1 MSWMAWTLP
10 SALFFV
16 AIALALCTL
25 TVAEILRPSLP
36 RRGYLGLVSTRG
48 DRFFVSLLSSAFIHV
63 FWLAL
68 LDLPLWWASVLC
80 VGWAYLVM
88 RWG

>member
-16 AIALALCTL
+16 GVAVALSMLTL
-25 TVAEILRPSLP
+25 AEVLRPSIP
-36 RRGYLGLVSTRG
+36 RRGLLGLVTTRG
-48 DRFFVSLLSSAFIHV
+48 DRFFISLLGSAFVHV
-63 FWLAL
+63 FWLAFV
-68 LDLPLWWASVLC
+68 DLPVWWVSLACL
-80 VGWAYLVM
+80 GLGYLVM

>member
-16 AIALALCTL
+16 SIALALAVL
-25 TVAEILRPSLP
+25 TVAEILWPSQP

-48 DRFFVSLLSSAFIHV
+48 DRFFITLLSSGFAHV
-63 FWLAL
+63 LWLGL

-80 VGWAYLVM
+80 VGWGFVVM